1 MSFLLLNVVTLH
13 SPAFRIYDK
22 VLVKVSQV
30 RSGVYFS
37 NHLSESIHVW
47 TIVTLES
54 WHSHHD
60 LSPQGLWPWVA
71 LEVEI

>member
-1 MSFLLLNVVTLH
+1 MEGYIVFMSFLFLNVVTLH

-37 NHLSESIHVW
+37 NHLSESMYHCYPGELAF
-47 TIVTLES
+47 TS
-54 WHSHHD
+54 
-60 LSPQGLWPWVA
+60 
-71 LEVEI
+71 